1 MIGLVEI
8 FLIAVSLALDAFAV
22 SVSSGISIPGFGPRQ
37 AVKMGLWFGTFQ
49 FLMPL
54 LGWLLGSSVSQ
65 YIEAV
70 DHWVAFGL
78 LAVIGGSAIGMTS
91 LVFYV
96 LVYMAANLAVFGVL
110 SAVEQHSGGRVSL
123 EDYNGFSRTNPRLAL
138 LMTLALF
145 SLAGIPPFA
154 GFFSKFFVFAA
165 AFSGGFHLLVFIA
178 LVNTVVALYY
188 YLLIVKAMY
197 ITPGDAPIAAF
208 RSDRYTR
215 VSLALCMAGV
225 LLLGIVSA
233 VYDGINAFAFGL

>member
-78 LAVIGGSAIGMTS
+78 LAVIGGKMAWESLRRGCGVGVSMAFMSVHILASAAVIGVVAFALSVTGGLVGRRLGCLFQRRAELTGGLVLIAIGVKI
-91 LVFYV
+91 LIEH
-96 LVYMAANLAVFGVL
+96 L
-110 SAVEQHSGGRVSL
+110 SGG
-123 EDYNGFSRTNPRLAL
+123 
-138 LMTLALF
+138 
-145 SLAGIPPFA
+145 
-154 GFFSKFFVFAA
+154 
-165 AFSGGFHLLVFIA
+165 
-178 LVNTVVALYY
+178 
-188 YLLIVKAMY
+188 
-197 ITPGDAPIAAF
+197 
-208 RSDRYTR
+208 
-215 VSLALCMAGV
+215 
-225 LLLGIVSA
+225 
-233 VYDGINAFAFGL
+233 